1 MFITLYRLLLLIL
14 LYLFIGACGV
24 TARMEPYKATNITIG
39 EDDNVVILAR
49 KHHASHEAE
58 SSLIDCISNSLSRGS
73 DRLNV
78 YPSSEFE
85 NNLYPWFEPSTA
97 PLDTDSLSKLLSNH
111 EIYERIQK
119 TGVRFLIWI
128 DGSTN
133 RTASGGTI
141 SCAAGVSGA
150 GCMGLAWWEDDSR
163 YDANIW
169 DLKEINSAGSIYADY
184 LGRSFMPAI
193 IVPIPLIARPQA
205 EACRGISDQ
214 IKIFL
219 TSSYEN

>member
-85 NNLYPWFEPSTA
+85 NNLYPWFEPTTA
-97 PLDTDSLSKLLSNH
+97 PLDTHSLSK
-111 EIYERIQK
+111 Q
-119 TGVRFLIWI
+119 
-128 DGSTN
+128 
-133 RTASGGTI
+133 
-141 SCAAGVSGA
+141 
-150 GCMGLAWWEDDSR
+150 
-163 YDANIW
+163 
-169 DLKEINSAGSIYADY
+169 
-184 LGRSFMPAI
+184 
-193 IVPIPLIARPQA
+193 
-205 EACRGISDQ
+205 
-214 IKIFL
+214 
-219 TSSYEN
+219 

>member
-1 MFITLYRLLLLIL
+1 
-14 LYLFIGACGV
+14 
-24 TARMEPYKATNITIG
+24 MEPYKATNITIG